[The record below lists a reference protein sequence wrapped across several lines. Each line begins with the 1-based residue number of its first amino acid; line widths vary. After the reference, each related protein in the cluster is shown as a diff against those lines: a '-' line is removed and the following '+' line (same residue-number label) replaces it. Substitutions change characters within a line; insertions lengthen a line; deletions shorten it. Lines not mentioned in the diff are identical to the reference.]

1 MGLPVKNYR
10 PETEKDPQNYRPG
23 ILRKSHQHGR
33 ARTENGRARTENGR
47 ARTKNGRARTKN
59 GRARKN

>member
-33 ARTENGRARTENGR
+33 ARTENGRAC
-47 ARTKNGRARTKN
+47 KN
-59 GRARKN
+59 